1 MKAIVPELTPDIEAM
16 IDGCYHDEAFSILA
30 EGKPE
35 PSILLVDEEVMASYF
50 PNPVAYP
57 LGPPTVSGTTYTV
70 DWALQQP
77 TRVTRTL
84 MDLTLQRF
92 FADRVFTNAGGVTG
106 GAVIFDV
113 LQVNELYLTRDLE
126 MIAPGTEFPIL
137 TSQRRAPQV
146 ATVEKWGGKFFMTVE
161 ERDRNDISVYTRQI
175 RQLANTIVRKIN
187 QRAVEVLDA
196 AVTAYSRTITGN
208 NWTTVVT
215 TGASA
220 SNATLW
226 PGRDFARVTQL
237 AETEELGYTYNLW
250 LMNPQEYFNLATIYG
265 NFLTDLLASTGYD
278 VFVTNRVPAGSAYVV
293 AEGQVGQMR
302 VEQPLMTETWY
313 EEGTQRYWT
322 QSSVRPVFFVD
333 QPHAVIEVTG
343 LAG

>member
-1 MKAIVPELTPDIEAM
+1 MSVIVPELTPDISDMLE
-16 IDGCYHDEAFSILA
+16 GVYHEEAFSILA
-30 EGKPE
+30 DPPKPE
-35 PSILLVDEEVMASYF
+35 ILSVGEQIAASFYN
-50 PNPVAYP
+50 NPVGYP
-57 LGPPTVSGTTYTV
+57 LGPPTISGTTYTV

-106 GAVIFDV
+106 GAVIYDV

-126 MIAPGTEFPIL
+126 MIAPGTEFPML

-146 ATVEKWGGKFFMTVE
+146 AAVEKWGGKFFMTVE

-187 QRAVEVLDA
+187 QRAVDVLSA
-196 AVTAYSRTITGN
+196 AVTTYSRTTTGN
-208 NWTTVVT
+208 NWSTVVT
-215 TGASA
+215 TGSSA
-220 SNATLW
+220 TNAPLW
-226 PGRDFARVTQL
+226 PGADFAHVTEI

-250 LMNPQEYFNLATIYG
+250 LMNPQEYFHLATVYG

-278 VFVTNRVPAGSAYVV
+278 VFVTNRVPAGTAYVV

-302 VEQPLMTETWY
+302 VEQPLMTESWY
-313 EEGTQRYWT
+313 EEDTQRYWT

-333 QPHAVIEVTG
+333 QPHAVISVTG
-343 LAG
+343 LNG